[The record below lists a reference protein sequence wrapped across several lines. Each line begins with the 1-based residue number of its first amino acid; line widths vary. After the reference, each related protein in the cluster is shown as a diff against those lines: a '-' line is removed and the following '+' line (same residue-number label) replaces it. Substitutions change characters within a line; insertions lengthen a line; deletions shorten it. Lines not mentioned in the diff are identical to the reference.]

1 MRSIFCAL
9 ILIAAL
15 ATLPAC
21 KNDSATSGTSTDAAT
36 TTTAAPAPVT
46 NQPDKAA
53 IKLDYLPATTIS
65 DNCKCTLFEAGNDAK
80 GALLSFSFTNP
91 AIVMING
98 QLQTMEERNPV
109 NTATNHR
116 VIRVF
121 KNENFIVSANLD
133 PKGTVT
139 DDKAMNEYGGEIT
152 VYNLLTKEMV
162 SKNVSG
168 QCGCK

>member
-1 MRSIFCAL
+1 MKSIFCAL

-21 KNDSATSGTSTDAAT
+21 KNDSTATGTTTDAT
-36 TTTAAPAPVT
+36 TTTAAPVV
-46 NQPDKAA
+46 NQPDNAA
-53 IKLDYLPATTIS
+53 IKLDKLPENTTIPG
-65 DNCKCTLFEAGNDAK
+65 DCKCTLFEAGSDSK

-91 AIVMING
+91 AMVMING

-109 NTATNHR
+109 STATDHR

-121 KNENFIVSANLD
+121 KNENFVVSANLN
-133 PKGTVT
+133 PKGSVT
-139 DDKAMNEYGGEIT
+139 DDKANNEYAGEIT
-152 VYNLLTKEMV
+152 VYNLLTKEML
-162 SKNVSG
+162 SKNVTG